1 MAKQLYHILGT
12 CGTLLFQTTQDQA
25 SLDVFVSDSTRIE
38 QFLKLAK
45 KYRDFDELTTPMI
58 NEFIEKSLCI
68 R

>member
-1 MAKQLYHILGT
+1 M
-12 CGTLLFQTTQDQA
+12 
-25 SLDVFVSDSTRIE
+25 FVSDSTRIE